1 MSKKEELLHAIN
13 NALGNMYVN
22 FTPPKPSPNSRF
34 KLPVSPTLTAA
45 RRSALGITPLKLNF
59 KNNNKKK

>member
-1 MSKKEELLHAIN
+1 MSKKQKNLLKEIN
-13 NALGNMYVN
+13 KALGNIRVN

-45 RRSALGITPLKLNF
+45 RRNALGITPLKLNF
-59 KNNNKKK
+59 NNKKK

>member
-1 MSKKEELLHAIN
+1 MSKKEELLANIN
-13 NALGNMYVN
+13 KALGNMYVN
-22 FTPPKPSPNSRF
+22 FTPPKPSPNSRL

-59 KNNNKKK
+59 NNKKK